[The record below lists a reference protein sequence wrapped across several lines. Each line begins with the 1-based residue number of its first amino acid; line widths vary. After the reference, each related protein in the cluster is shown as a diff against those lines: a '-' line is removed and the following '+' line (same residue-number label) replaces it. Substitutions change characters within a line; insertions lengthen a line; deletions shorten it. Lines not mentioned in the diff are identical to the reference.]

1 MFYLDAPTIHFFRG
15 KFLKDNSMKL
25 TCLAKG
31 FPPPTYVIKFS
42 SGSYFNADIHGVLII
57 NDCKSVI
64 NETFTCIAK
73 NVVGRD
79 QWNLNGMLAI
89 SKDETVKNQKSFL
102 QDHVWCIIGVS
113 VVAGILLGIILL
125 KTCQSTVCK
134 NRDAENEQDS
144 PVYIDPATLPIS
156 EGRKKDPF
164 NYIDVPVL
172 SNTTPQERIDE
183 NMPVYV
189 DPDTVV
195 SSRKKLKEARGED
208 IQESKDVRETP
219 KDKNQ
224 MYQAP
229 YESREDENGESDIE
243 DNQAEEDSQAN
254 QVDEEI
260 QVDPADEEITNRE
273 SNPPITKPRANTEP
287 MLGYQ
292 DLDSSDEIEEN
303 FYHSLRSTQPVTE
316 YYVNERVKVKE

>member
-1 MFYLDAPTIHFFRG
+1 MYFFV
-15 KFLKDNSMKL
+15 FL
-25 TCLAKG
+25 G
-31 FPPPTYVIKFS
+31 
-42 SGSYFNADIHGVLII
+42 
-57 NDCKSVI
+57 
-64 NETFTCIAK
+64 
-73 NVVGRD
+73 
-79 QWNLNGMLAI
+79 
-89 SKDETVKNQKSFL
+89 ETVKNQKSFL

-134 NRDAENEQDS
+134 KRDVENEQDC
-144 PVYIDPATLPIS
+144 PVYVDPATLPIS

-172 SNTTPQERIDE
+172 SNTIPHERMDE

-195 SSRKKLKEARGED
+195 SSRKKLKEANGED
-208 IQESKDVRETP
+208 IQECKEVNESLKDNSR
-219 KDKNQ
+219 

-229 YESREDENGESDIE
+229 YESREDENEESDIE
-243 DNQAEEDSQAN
+243 DNQAEEDTQAN
-254 QVDEEI
+254 QGDEEI
-260 QVDPADEEITNRE
+260 QADSADEEITNRQD
-273 SNPPITKPRANTEP
+273 NLAITKPCANTEP
-287 MLGYQ
+287 MMGYQ

-303 FYHSLRSTQPVTE
+303 FYHSLRSTQPGTE